1 MAILPVKWYDH
12 TMAGVPQVDINY
24 GDMVNMLDAVLVNG
38 FNSKSITAMSCV
50 DNVVTLTAAG
60 HGMKVD
66 QVIEVAGVTPI
77 GYNGQWRVKW
87 ADTNTLRFE
96 LPVGVSF
103 SAATSF
109 GTVKT
114 PGLGFGI
121 AFTGTNKRAYRSNNV
136 LSNRPYLRVDNSL
149 DPNYSSTYQVYS
161 KVTIAG
167 EMSDIDTFLG
177 PRAPYDPQAPTKNE
191 VSTGSGSTVF
201 NGWGK
206 WIQTLSSAVTT
217 PQAFSNTTKPA
228 GPRPWFIIGDD
239 RFFYFFLAPNPSH
252 PSQILP
258 YYFGDYTSYKQGDV
272 YDSILGSNEYYV
284 NASSTFY
291 HGQYSNFGYSV
302 GTQNVAGP
310 RLLSNYTGNTYG
322 EPCSLVSFNPLSRNF
337 YSGCCYSPQS
347 NSEPYSGL
355 YFPEK
360 ISNSIFL
367 APVYILENVLVT
379 SGLRGKMPGL
389 FYSPQNL
396 PYADRTIFENVID
409 MPGKKFIDV
418 IGGAGYR
425 STFFPLHCIFDLYG
439 PWR

>member
-60 HGMKVD
+60 HGMKVE
-66 QVIEVAGVTPI
+66 QVIEVEGVTPA

-114 PGLGFGI
+114 PGLGFSI

-177 PRAPYDPQAPTKNE
+177 PRA
-191 VSTGSGSTVF
+191 
-201 NGWGK
+201 
-206 WIQTLSSAVTT
+206 L
-217 PQAFSNTTKPA
+217 
-228 GPRPWFIIGDD
+228 
-239 RFFYFFLAPNPSH
+239 
-252 PSQILP
+252 
-258 YYFGDYTSYKQGDV
+258 
-272 YDSILGSNEYYV
+272 
-284 NASSTFY
+284 
-291 HGQYSNFGYSV
+291 
-302 GTQNVAGP
+302 
-310 RLLSNYTGNTYG
+310 
-322 EPCSLVSFNPLSRNF
+322 
-337 YSGCCYSPQS
+337 
-347 NSEPYSGL
+347 
-355 YFPEK
+355 
-360 ISNSIFL
+360 
-367 APVYILENVLVT
+367 
-379 SGLRGKMPGL
+379 
-389 FYSPQNL
+389 
-396 PYADRTIFENVID
+396 
-409 MPGKKFIDV
+409 
-418 IGGAGYR
+418 
-425 STFFPLHCIFDLYG
+425 
-439 PWR
+439 